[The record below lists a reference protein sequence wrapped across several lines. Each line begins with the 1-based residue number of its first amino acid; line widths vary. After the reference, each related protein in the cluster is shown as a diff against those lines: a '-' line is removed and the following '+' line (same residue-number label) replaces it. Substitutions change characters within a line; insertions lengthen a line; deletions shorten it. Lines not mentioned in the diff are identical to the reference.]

1 MCIFFRSCDTD
12 ICVNGKQVLNVLKSK
27 HEWLV
32 REEARLETMRK
43 DENAK
48 YEAMRD
54 FFLEEKHILL
64 I

>member
-54 FFLEEKHILL
+54 FF
-64 I
+64 